1 MITVHAVTAV
11 RSELS
16 NCSRVE
22 RLGHS
27 TMRSNDQHQI
37 TDLSETEMPHED
49 IVAEAHD
56 EQPSTNKRGV
66 YGWLISGGVHASALA
81 LAWIAVTAAPRILDQ
96 DPPAIRTVPIDLPV
110 KKEEK
115 PKERALEKQPEIVA
129 PMESETPDV
138 PSTLDVPVEVSQI
151 EDVTDANTSKGR
163 EEAVAD
169 SERGGEGFSMPM
181 GAGGGGAG
189 LMGNRKGGGHKRAAQ
204 RGGATPGSE
213 GAVLASLRWFKRH
226 QSANGSWESDKYYQ
240 NCTEGAKCEPGKLHD
255 ASDANVAMT
264 GYAVLCFLGYG
275 YDHKTQGPYKNVVK
289 NGISWL
295 LAAQKNDGY
304 FGNRNYE
311 HPVAVMALAEAYAM
325 TADPEL
331 RPAVQKGIDQILA
344 HQNQD
349 TAKGADGYTGGLGWD
364 YTKPNDRNDAS
375 VTGWNVMALKSAL
388 AGGLNVGKGMD
399 GAKRWLDSAWQAS
412 NSKNAPIRAGD
423 TTAWKDAKDITAYD
437 QSRFFY
443 TWHNND
449 NKLEGDYGRES
460 IGLVCAIF
468 LGHLNGDPMAES
480 LANTVMA
487 TQMPKAFPTNTY
499 YMYYNT
505 MAIFQMGGER
515 WKKWNDTVRD
525 QLVNA
530 QRKTT
535 DCLDGSWDWEG
546 SQFHGNEL
554 GRVLTTAYNTL
565 SLEVYYRFA
574 QVQELHKK

>member
-1 MITVHAVTAV
+1 
-11 RSELS
+11 
-16 NCSRVE
+16 
-22 RLGHS
+22 
-27 TMRSNDQHQI
+27 MRSNDQHQI

>member
-1 MITVHAVTAV
+1 MPDD
-11 RSELS
+11 ELAP
-16 NCSRVE
+16 E
-22 RLGHS
+22 GA
-27 TMRSNDQHQI
+27 TET
-37 TDLSETEMPHED
+37 TDAAS
-49 IVAEAHD
+49 
-56 EQPSTNKRGV
+56 PSLKRGV
-66 YGWLISGGVHASALA
+66 SGWLISGGVHASALA
-81 LAWIAVTAAPRILDQ
+81 LAWIAVTAAPRIPDL
-96 DPPAIRTVPIDLPV
+96 DPPVLRTTPMDVTQ
-110 KKEEK
+110 KKDEK
-115 PKERALEKQPEIVA
+115 PKERALEPSPEIVA

-138 PSTLDVPVEVSQI
+138 PSTLDVPVDVTMT

-163 EEAVAD
+163 EEAVSD
-169 SERGGEGFSMPM
+169 SERGGEGFALPM

-189 LMGNRKGGGHKRAAQ
+189 LLGNRKGGGHKRAAQ
-204 RGGATPGSE
+204 IGGASRGSE
-213 GAVLASLRWFKRH
+213 IAVINSLRWFKRH
-226 QSANGSWESDKYYQ
+226 QSGNGSWESDKYYQ

-264 GYAVLCFLGYG
+264 GYAVLCFLGFG
-275 YDHKTQGPYKNVVK
+275 YDHKTPGPYRNVVK

-331 RPAVQKGIDQILA
+331 RAAVQKGVDQILA

-388 AGGLNVGKGMD
+388 VGGINVGKGMD
-399 GAKRWLDSAWQAS
+399 GAKRWLEGAWKAS
-412 NSKNAPIRAGD
+412 NSKAAPLRAGD
-423 TTAWKDAKDITAYD
+423 TTPWKEAKDITPYD
-437 QSRFFY
+437 KSRFFY
-443 TWHNND
+443 TWHSND

-460 IGLVCAIF
+460 IGLVCSIF

-480 LANTVMA
+480 LSNTVMA
-487 TQMPKAFPTNTY
+487 TQLPKTFPTDTY
-499 YMYYNT
+499 YLYYNT

-515 WKKWNDTVRD
+515 WKTWNATVRD

-530 QRKTT
+530 QRKST
-535 DCLDGSWDWEG
+535 DCLDGSWDWQD
-546 SQFHGNEL
+546 SKFHGSDL

-565 SLEVYYRFA
+565 SLEVYYRFE
-574 QVQELHKK
+574 QVQKLHQK

>member
-1 MITVHAVTAV
+1 MRHADLHPV
-11 RSELS
+11 
-16 NCSRVE
+16 
-22 RLGHS
+22 
-27 TMRSNDQHQI
+27 
-37 TDLSETEMPHED
+37 TDLSATAVPEEELVPEG
-49 IVAEAHD
+49 AGEATGD
-56 EQPSTNKRGV
+56 AAPASKRGV
-66 YGWLISGGVHASALA
+66 TGWLISGGVHASALA
-81 LAWIAVTAAPRILDQ
+81 LAWIAVTANPRPPEI
-96 DPPAIRTVPIDLPV
+96 DPPALRMTPIDAPL

-115 PKERALEKQPEIVA
+115 PKERTLEKQPEIVA

-138 PSTLDVPVEVSQI
+138 PSTLDVPVDVI
-151 EDVTDANTSKGR
+151 MTEDVTDANTSKGR
-163 EEAVAD
+163 EEAVSD
-169 SERGGEGFSMPM
+169 SERGGEGFALPM

-204 RGGATPGSE
+204 RGGASPGSE
-213 GAVLASLRWFKRH
+213 AAVISSLRWFKRH
-226 QSANGSWESDKYYQ
+226 QSGNGSWESDKYYQ

-264 GYAVLCFLGYG
+264 GYAVLCFLGFG
-275 YDHKTQGPYKNVVK
+275 YDHKTPGPYRNVVK

-331 RPAVQKGIDQILA
+331 RAAVQKGVDQILA

-375 VTGWNVMALKSAL
+375 VTGWNVMALKSAM
-388 AGGLNVGKGMD
+388 AGGINVGKGMD
-399 GAKRWLDSAWQAS
+399 GAKRWLEGAWKAS
-412 NSKNAPIRAGD
+412 NSKAAPLRAGD
-423 TTAWKDAKDITAYD
+423 TTPWKEAKDITPYD
-437 QSRFFY
+437 KSRFFY
-443 TWHNND
+443 TWHSND

-460 IGLVCAIF
+460 IGLVCSIF

-480 LANTVMA
+480 LSNTVMA
-487 TQMPKAFPTNTY
+487 TQLPKTFPTDTY
-499 YMYYNT
+499 YLYYNT

-515 WKKWNDTVRD
+515 WKTWNATVRD
-525 QLVNA
+525 QLVNS
-530 QRKTT
+530 QRKSI
-535 DCLDGSWDWEG
+535 DCLDGSWDWQD
-546 SQFHGNEL
+546 SKFHGSDL

-565 SLEVYYRFA
+565 SLEVYYRFE
-574 QVQELHKK
+574 QVQKLHPK